1 MKLMCIFYTIIV
13 KILGKITKFSAN
25 FYLIETFFYVNKL
38 KVYKKL

>member
-1 MKLMCIFYTIIV
+1 VYILHIFFTIFE
-13 KILGKITKFSAN
+13 ILGKIARFSAN